1 MSTIRTTP
9 PSVIASPPTAA
20 ELANPAAARAW
31 KTAQDFEALGLGQ
44 LVAPMLETVQSSK
57 GLFGG
62 GAAEDAWRPMLS
74 QELGRH
80 MARGGG
86 LGLAVPVFHQ
96 MLQAQEAADQA
107 RSQAAKET
115 P

>member
-1 MSTIRTTP
+1 MSTI
-9 PSVIASPPTAA
+9 VASPPTAA
-20 ELANPAAARAW
+20 ELAHPAAARAW
-31 KTAQDFEALGLGQ
+31 KTAQDFEALVLGQ
-44 LVAPMLETVQSSK
+44 LIAPMLDTVQTSK
-57 GLFGG
+57 GAFGG

-86 LGLAVPVFHQ
+86 LGLAVPVYHQ

-107 RSQAAKET
+107 RNHAAKET

>member
-1 MSTIRTTP
+1 MSTIIP
-9 PSVIASPPTAA
+9 VAPTAA
-20 ELANPAAARAW
+20 DLAHPAAARAW
-31 KTAQDFEALGLGQ
+31 KTAQDFEALVLGQ
-44 LVAPMLETVQSSK
+44 LVAPMFDTVQTSK

-96 MLQAQEAADQA
+96 MLQAQEAANQA
-107 RSQAAKET
+107 ANQAAKET